1 MNHWYDREGNARHTV
16 PTKKGA
22 KNPFRPTTI
31 ADARFHRLLPSI
43 TTIMSVVDNPALNR
57 WKMGK
62 VAEWCFQAPPGPEE
76 TKEEYALSAVEK
88 AMQEVGDAADL
99 GSWTHANIEA
109 HSKGKP
115 MPHQGHPF
123 DLAWAGLLA
132 FQKAGFEVE
141 KSEITVTCPE
151 HGFAGTTDCA
161 VKRGSKCGIV
171 DFKTIRT
178 KPGQP
183 IAHRFGH
190 IPQIAAYHTAFWCAG
205 GKIGPNA
212 FGANIYIS
220 TTEPGRV
227 EVVEYDVAQLRDGFE
242 CFLSAAH
249 IWRYIN
255 KYDPRQKNTYVD
267 PDDQEEDEE

>member
-1 MNHWYDREGNARHTV
+1 MNHWYDLEGKARHTM

-31 ADARFHRLLPSI
+31 ADARAYRLLPSI

-62 VAEWCFQAPPGPEE
+62 VAEWCFDAPPGPEE
-76 TKEEYALSAVEK
+76 TKEEYASSAVEK
-88 AMQEVGDAADL
+88 AMDEVSDAADL
-99 GSWTHANIEA
+99 GTWTHANIEA

-132 FQKAGFEVE
+132 FQKAGFEVAE
-141 KSEITVTCPE
+141 SEITVINPK
-151 HGFAGTTDCA
+151 HGYAGTTDCA
-161 VKRGSKCGIV
+161 VKRGSQCGIV

-190 IPQIAAYHTAFWCAG
+190 IPQIAAYHTAFWCG
-205 GKIGPNA
+205 GEPMTDNT

-227 EVVEYDVAQLRDGFE
+227 EVMEYSVGQLRAGFE
-242 CFLSAAH
+242 VFLAACH

-255 KYDPRQKNTYVD
+255 RYDPRKKSLEED
-267 PDDQEEDEE
+267 ADQESE